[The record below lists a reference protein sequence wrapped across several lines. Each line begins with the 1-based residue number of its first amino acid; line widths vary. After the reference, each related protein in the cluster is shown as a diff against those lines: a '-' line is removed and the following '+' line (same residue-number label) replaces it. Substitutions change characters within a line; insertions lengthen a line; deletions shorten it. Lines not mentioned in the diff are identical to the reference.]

1 MLGLGYTSANTGL
14 AKNLVQVGTG
24 EGKSVTLAITA
35 ATLALFGMDAF
46 CVCYSD
52 YLSRRDYKAFES
64 LFTRLGLLD
73 RVNYGTF
80 NKICEDVLNKN
91 GDVRSRVESF
101 ILKNELNDSVK
112 LSEEAQR
119 NHRVLLIDEV
129 DVFFSKDFYGN
140 KYNPSL
146 NLMEESVSEMV
157 AMIWRE
163 RAGELSVEQVKETV
177 EYKACVGRLGSDWE
191 TLIVEAV
198 KDMLYELRTFET
210 GHDYVVQND
219 MIGYKEQDNTV
230 FDTSYGYKTL
240 FAYFKEHDNGNISD
254 EALADNI
261 SILVRLGTF
270 SYAEIPKGFQ
280 SILGCSGTLSTLS
293 KPERNIIEDVYQI
306 RLSTLIPSGKKFNMS
321 EYVRKPR
328 QMYPL
333 FSRIII
339 RVNDEIDE
347 MK

>member
-1 MLGLGYTSANTGL
+1 MWTLLNATNYFDLHSDSEQFHFIPHPAQVVAIFRMLGLGYTSANTGL

-157 AMIWRE
+157 ASNSL
-163 RAGELSVEQVKETV
+163 LS
-177 EYKACVGRLGSDWE
+177 CR
-191 TLIVEAV
+191 
-198 KDMLYELRTFET
+198 
-210 GHDYVVQND
+210 
-219 MIGYKEQDNTV
+219 
-230 FDTSYGYKTL
+230 
-240 FAYFKEHDNGNISD
+240 
-254 EALADNI
+254 
-261 SILVRLGTF
+261 
-270 SYAEIPKGFQ
+270 
-280 SILGCSGTLSTLS
+280 ST
-293 KPERNIIEDVYQI
+293 N
-306 RLSTLIPSGKKFNMS
+306 F
-321 EYVRKPR
+321 
-328 QMYPL
+328 
-333 FSRIII
+333 
-339 RVNDEIDE
+339 
-347 MK
+347 